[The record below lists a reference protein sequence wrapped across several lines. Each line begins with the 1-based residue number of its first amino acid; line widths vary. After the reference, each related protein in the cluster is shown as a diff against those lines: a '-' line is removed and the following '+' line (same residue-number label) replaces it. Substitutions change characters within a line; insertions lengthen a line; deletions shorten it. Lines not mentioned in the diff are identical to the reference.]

1 MNAFSLRSLALMLTL
16 FGGVC
21 LGHPLPDVPVD
32 TDFDGKGGCTVRV
45 EVDPRCFEAD
55 PNTALSLTNAD
66 LAYLDAAKRDE
77 LKAKAAAYVAK
88 VVKWSFD
95 GAGAFKPE
103 FAFTFT
109 THANVALANADDV
122 VVLTGMWKGKVPDG
136 ATGYALEATPEG
148 QLSVVIHH
156 VAKGKPV
163 ERFQVLFPGENSY
176 VLDLGTY
183 LPRTKAPALITVPA
197 IP

>member
-1 MNAFSLRSLALMLTL
+1 MNSFFRRSLAILLTL
-16 FGGVC
+16 SGGVC
-21 LGHPLPDVPVD
+21 LAHPLPDVPVD

-45 EVDPRCFEAD
+45 EIDPRCFEPD
-55 PNTALSLTNAD
+55 PNTALSVTNAD

-77 LKAKAAAYVAK
+77 LKAKAAAYIAK
-88 VVKWSFD
+88 VVKWNFD

-103 FAFTFT
+103 FVFSFT
-109 THANVALANADDV
+109 THANAALANAEDI
-122 VVLTGMWKGKVPDG
+122 VVLTGTWKGQVPDG
-136 ATGYALEATPEG
+136 ATGYGLEATPEG

-183 LPRTKAPALITVPA
+183 SPRTKAPAVITASPN
-197 IP
+197 P